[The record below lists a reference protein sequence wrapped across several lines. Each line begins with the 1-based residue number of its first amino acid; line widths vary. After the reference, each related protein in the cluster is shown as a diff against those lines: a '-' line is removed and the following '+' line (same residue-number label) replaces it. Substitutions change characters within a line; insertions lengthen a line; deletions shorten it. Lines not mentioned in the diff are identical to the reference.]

1 MEQTVQRKAKRKL
14 SQLDFSG
21 KESHIALVH
30 RDQGGPASGAAYK
43 LVLKANN
50 FTEEYIQ
57 KMQQVKVTL
66 ELPEFL
72 ERFFYVYEDDAEL
85 LARMMGY
92 VEPIDTGTHDM
103 GGYEMSNAEMDK
115 PYEDYIQSRLEAF
128 EIIKSVNDA
137 ESISDVL
144 STLDET
150 QYLSL
155 LNDQALIE
163 KSLFKIEKSKKE
175 QLSVNTEVTKS
186 ESVNAD
192 NDTSTPASV
201 EKVEAV
207 ASEVT
212 KSKETQMTKTIKTE
226 DVEVAVE
233 MIEKSAVVS
242 IQKALDEQKEQLTKA
257 LEIIA
262 VFEQDKKELVIKSK
276 TAQFS
281 VVKDLKL
288 QAPIVKAALSLESDD
303 DFDAFLAAITSM
315 MANIQTSQEFME
327 KSALFTE
334 LGAAVSDE
342 TAVKESAVARILKA
356 KQTK

>member
-1 MEQTVQRKAKRKL
+1 MTIKAKRKL
-14 SQLDFSG
+14 SDISFD
-21 KESHIALVH
+21 KEGAHVALVSKQ
-30 RDQGGPASGAAYK
+30 QGGPANGKNYA
-43 LVLKANN
+43 LILKANS
-50 FTEEYIQ
+50 FSSEYIQ

-92 VEPIDTGTHDM
+92 VEPIDMGTHDM

-175 QLSVNTEVTKS
+175 QLSVNTEVIKS

-192 NDTSTPASV
+192 NDTSTHARV

-207 ASEVT
+207 ASELEVN
-212 KSKETQMTKTIKTE
+212 KSKETQMTKPSKTE
-226 DVEVAVE
+226 DVEIAVE
-233 MIEKSAVVS
+233 MVEKSAVVS

-276 TAQFS
+276 TAQFA

-315 MANIQTSQEFME
+315 VANIQTSQEFME